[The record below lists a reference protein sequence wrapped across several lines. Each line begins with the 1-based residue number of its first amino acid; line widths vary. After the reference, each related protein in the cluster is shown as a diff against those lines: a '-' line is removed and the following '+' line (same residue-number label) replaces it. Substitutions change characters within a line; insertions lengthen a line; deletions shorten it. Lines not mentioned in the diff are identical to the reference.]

1 MDERKTITPVG
12 ILLIGVKLLV
22 ICAAVAA
29 VVAGVY
35 FLTKDRSE
43 ENIREQKKKAIEE
56 IFVGQTVEYSDQAV
70 EDCTLYTVTANGST
84 VGYCVEIAS
93 PGFGGDVSLMVGY
106 LSDGTVKSVRVISH
120 SETPGLGS
128 VVCEEAYL
136 EQYGGGLSGVLTL
149 GEDVDAK
156 VGATVTSKAVLAG
169 VNRATELLQGV
180 LTGGAK

>member
-1 MDERKTITPVG
+1 MDERKPMTTVG
-12 ILLIGVKLLV
+12 ILLIGLKLLV

-35 FLTKDRSE
+35 FLTEDRCE
-43 ENIREQKKKAIEE
+43 ENIRLQKREAILEIFAGQQVEYSEKAIE
-56 IFVGQTVEYSDQAV
+56 
-70 EDCTLYTVTANGST
+70 DCVLYTVTSDGAT
-84 VGYCVEIAS
+84 VGYCVEVAS

-106 LSDGTVKSVRVISH
+106 LADGTVKSVSVVSH

-136 EQYGGGLSGVLTL
+136 EQYGAGLSGVLTL

-156 VGATVTSKAVLAG
+156 AGATVTSRAILSG
-169 VNRATELLQGV
+169 VNRATELLQGF